1 MRDLRFIWQ
10 YCRDFVFWEVVFV
23 RKITIRTLYIELT
36 SACNLK
42 CRYCYNKSGE
52 GIDYLEYDQL
62 VSFINSIKPYWSSE
76 KREVF
81 LSGGE
86 PLLYDKYFDVI
97 VETHKLGHNVY
108 LVTNGCSLT
117 FDVMLK
123 ISPYIKGVQISLDG
137 CSPDVHDY
145 FRGEGSFCKTVKNMR
160 SFNEEMLKKIR
171 TRISIGK
178 KNCASVIDYIDFC
191 RDLGIAGVQFGLIR
205 KQGRGR
211 THYESIYELSTE
223 EIYNLKFAIDEKK
236 EALSAFGF
244 DVGLFDVEGGNCI
257 LTEENPLIDMR
268 IDSFGDVYPCHGFYS
283 LEFRMGNI
291 FNNTVKEIFDGE
303 KTHRIFDD
311 LRERRKSLH
320 DCQKCMWREHI
331 CHGGC
336 PAVAYMLFGDIYN
349 LDDKCDLRSKFWR
362 NIISQ
367 GRH

>member
-1 MRDLRFIWQ
+1 M
-10 YCRDFVFWEVVFV
+10 
-23 RKITIRTLYIELT
+23 RKITIRTMYIELT
-36 SACNLK
+36 SACNLR

-52 GIDYLEYDQL
+52 KTDYLEYKQIIEFL
-62 VSFINSIKPYWSSE
+62 NNVVPYWANE

-86 PLLYDKYFDVI
+86 PLLYDRYIDVI
-97 VETHKLGHNVY
+97 LAAQKLGYDVY

-117 FDVMLK
+117 YDVMQK
-123 ISPYIKGVQISLDG
+123 IFPHIKGVQISLDG
-137 CSPDVHDY
+137 CSPETHDY
-145 FRGEGSFCKTVKNMR
+145 FRGNGSFFKTVENIR
-160 SFNEEMLKKIR
+160 SFDDVMLKKIR

-178 KNCASVIDYIDFC
+178 KNCDSIMEYIDFC
-191 RDLGIAGVQFGLIR
+191 KSLGIAGVQFGLIR

-211 THYESIYELSTE
+211 THYESMYELSTE

-236 EALSAFGF
+236 KSLSTFDF

-268 IDSFGDVYPCHGFYS
+268 IDSLGDIYPCHGFYS
-283 LEFRMGNI
+283 MEFKMGNI
-291 FNNTVKEIFDGE
+291 LSNSVEEIFYGS
-303 KTHRIFDD
+303 KTCTIFDA
-311 LRERRKSLH
+311 LCERRKTLYS
-320 DCQKCMWREHI
+320 CQKCMWREYI

-336 PAVAYMLFGDIYN
+336 PAVAYMLYGDINN
-349 LDDKCDLRSKFWR
+349 LDDKCELRSKFWC